1 MTADRF
7 DLAAELVAA
16 ASDRSSAWRFV
27 ERFAEYWLGKP
38 LDAASGVPAE
48 QIDACEADLGIRL
61 PPALRE
67 FYGLF
72 GRRRDLFSIQDTLL
86 SVVQRGMYIDEGALI
101 VRHENQVVCRWGI
114 LLEHLD
120 QADPPVVVLVDRADE
135 RQERWVPWTE
145 TFSAAVVQ
153 WLVYESCM
161 RSGTGDLAT
170 EFDSPADLVE
180 VAARARP
187 LAVAPFA
194 VGHWSVQ
201 TEARWS
207 LVDDVILLADDTT
220 ILMSARSSQAA
231 DAFRDRYPAD
241 WLHE

>member
-1 MTADRF
+1 VTADRF
-7 DLAAELVAA
+7 DVAAELVAA

-27 ERFAEYWLGKP
+27 ARFAECWLGEP

-48 QIDACEADLGIRL
+48 QIEALEADLGTRL
-61 PPALRE
+61 PPAVRE
-67 FYGLF
+67 FQRLA
-72 GRRRDLFSIQDTLL
+72 GRRHEMFSIQDTLL
-86 SVVQRGMYIDEGALI
+86 SVVQRRMYIDEGALI
-101 VRHENQVVCRWGI
+101 VRHENQGVCRWGI

-120 QADPPVVVLVDRADE
+120 RADPPVVVLVDRADKT
-135 RQERWVPWTE
+135 QERWEPWTE

-170 EFDSPADLVE
+170 EFDHPADLTE
-180 VAARARP
+180 VIARGRP
-187 LAVAPFA
+187 LAVVPFS
-194 VGHWSVQ
+194 VGHSSVQ

-220 ILMSARSSQAA
+220 ILMSALHRRAA
-231 DAFRDRYPAD
+231 DAFRDRFPAD